1 MPVTATLR
9 RLRQEDCGA
18 GGQSAV
24 RKGKEREESGRGMG
38 KEEDGGSPQIQS
50 TFYCSWAAPV
60 ASLDFS
66 LPLCSLSL
74 THPVLLTSVASR
86 LWH

>member
-1 MPVTATLR
+1 MPVTVTLR
-9 RLRQEDCGA
+9 MLRQEDCGA
-18 GGQSAV
+18 GGQSGV

-38 KEEDGGSPQIQS
+38 KEEDGGSSQIQS

-60 ASLDFS
+60 ASFDFS
-66 LPLCSLSL
+66 LPLCALSL
-74 THPVLLTSVASR
+74 THSVLLTSVVSR